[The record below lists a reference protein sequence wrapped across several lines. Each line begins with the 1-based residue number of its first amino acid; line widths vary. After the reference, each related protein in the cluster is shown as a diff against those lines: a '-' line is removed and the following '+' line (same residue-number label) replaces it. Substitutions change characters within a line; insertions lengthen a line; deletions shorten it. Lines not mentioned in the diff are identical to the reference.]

1 MLREEGAEC
10 ECCQEEEA
18 GFPGWLATPTPGKVV
33 CPAGVLV
40 LALGVKALGP
50 CVLLSELTVP

>member
-1 MLREEGAEC
+1 MSVARRRR
-10 ECCQEEEA
+10 
-18 GFPGWLATPTPGKVV
+18 LAFPGKVV

-40 LALGVKALGP
+40 LDSGVKALGP